1 MSFTLTIMKLHLRY
15 RLWIA
20 ELNADINVLRILN
33 DYLVELE
40 NKKNLPEVINGTS
53 NFKKQFADL
62 RKQIDELSHEM
73 HLIKMKLAAAA
84 RENKPLTKKSLSDD
98 NHKALK
104 RRYAGFRK
112 MFSKTKKDFAKF
124 EGKWLR

>member
-1 MSFTLTIMKLHLRY
+1 MAFAHTIMKLHLRY

-33 DYLVELE
+33 DYIVELE
-40 NKKNLPEVINGTS
+40 NKKNLPEVLKGTGD
-53 NFKKQFADL
+53 FKKQFTSL

-84 RENKPLTKKSLSDD
+84 RENTPLTKKNFSED

-104 RRYAGFRK
+104 RRYTGFRK
-112 MFSKTKKDFAKF
+112 IFTKMKKDFSRF
-124 EGKWLR
+124 EGKWLK